1 MYHVRCEI
9 QRALNRQF
17 CAKKVYLF
25 FNIPLQILLQQEGSK
40 SVLMALS
47 WELRKIGLQD
57 PDISTLMCQVQR
69 NFDLILKFM
78 I

>member
-1 MYHVRCEI
+1 M
-9 QRALNRQF
+9 
-17 CAKKVYLF
+17 CAVKYGERPIRKFLRRKAHIYCY
-25 FNIPLQILLQQEGSK
+25 IPLQILLQQEGSK

-57 PDISTLMCQVQR
+57 PDISTLMCQVQC
-69 NFDLILKFM
+69 NLNLILKFM